1 MAILGLIKLSLI
13 MFYLDVFPT
22 RSFKI
27 AGWIVFWYISV
38 NTLIIFL
45 LTVFA
50 CTPVS
55 AFWNRDIKGKVSDR
69 RQRPR
74 QSCTDKHGV
83 VHGRSDVGLRQ

>member
-1 MAILGLIKLSLI
+1 

-27 AGWIVFWYISV
+27 AGWIVFWYISI

-55 AFWNRDIKGKVSDR
+55 AFWNRDLKGKVSHSV
-69 RQRPR
+69 QRLF
-74 QSCTDKHGV
+74 QHTTVC
-83 VHGRSDVGLRQ
+83 